1 MDEHIYMR
9 DGKMGREMHMATAVV
24 ATSDSE
30 CQEDISTIF
39 EMCLPEAKLIFCRS
53 GAELLDK
60 VSAGHFE
67 IIIIDFTTADKGG
80 FNLIKQTR
88 ACSSSPIVV
97 FSYDH
102 SPAFTRQA
110 IENGADRCFSK
121 PIRPFEFAA
130 HLRALLR
137 RS

>member
-1 MDEHIYMR
+1 MQ
-9 DGKMGREMHMATAVV
+9 GVKMGREMQIATAVL

-39 EMCLPEAKLIFCRS
+39 EMCLPEAKLIFCHS

-60 VSAGHFE
+60 VNTEQFE

-88 ACSSSPIVV
+88 ACASSPIVV

-110 IENGADRCFSK
+110 IESGADRCFNK

-137 RS
+137 RG

>member
-1 MDEHIYMR
+1 MR
-9 DGKMGREMHMATAVV
+9 DVKMGRRIHIATAVV
-24 ATSDSE
+24 ATSDNE

-39 EMCLPEAKLIFCRS
+39 EICLPETELIFCRS
-53 GAELLDK
+53 GAELLEK
-60 VSAGHFE
+60 VNTRPFE
-67 IIIIDFTTADKGG
+67 IIIIDFTIADKGG

-102 SPAFTRQA
+102 NPAFTRQA
-110 IENGADRCFSK
+110 IESGTDRCFSK
-121 PIRPFEFAA
+121 PIRPFEFAS